1 MIVKT
6 LELRKNLK
14 QLLEKSEEEDLFL
27 DYYGK
32 LFKITPIKKNA
43 KKLTQTQK
51 VVEYFKNRPPIKLT
65 DPIFNEADPAQEKAN
80 FRNLRY
86 RSYDK

>member
-6 LELRKNLK
+6 LQLRKNLK

-32 LFKITPIKKNA
+32 LFKITPIKKDT

-51 VVEYFKNRPPIKLT
+51 LINFFQDLPPRKLT
-65 DPIFNEADPAQEKAN
+65 DPIFNEADSAQEKAN
-80 FRNLRY
+80 FRNLKY
-86 RSYDK
+86 GNYDK

>member
-43 KKLTQTQK
+43 KYMTPTQK
-51 VVEYFKNRPPIKLT
+51 LIAKYSNLKPIKLT
-65 DPIFNEADPAQEKAN
+65 DPIFNENDSAQEKAN
-80 FRNLRY
+80 FRNLKY
-86 RSYDK
+86 GNYDK